1 VRFST
6 DAEQVWVNITRIES
20 TASGGFTQQDDIM
33 AFNGRF
39 GVDVYAMDPKTH
51 KWRWMDT
58 SGGGSQKLQ
67 ETLSISGMGSIER
80 TGDASTG
87 LRHFMLYLPTHVSLQ
102 AVAVGVRG
110 MDTLLPLRPY
120 GEETMERRKEG
131 RKETRDGVGRL
142 AVADAPSTAAA
153 ATAATS
159 AVSGVLAPTAANK
172 KPVMVWGSSIA
183 QGGVVQNA
191 GMVWPSVLQR
201 LLDYPLLNFG
211 FSGSCHMQPAVASLL
226 TELSPSLFIIDCLP
240 NMQAKDVAAATQP
253 VLRQL
258 RAGFGDSVPI
268 VVLEGH
274 TYSNAWISP
283 GVNHG
288 QQAKRAAQRS
298 AVDALVKA
306 GMKNLHYVT
315 GDGKLA
321 SLGEAQYEATG
332 GIGVHPSNIAH
343 MRIAE
348 YVAKEVAPLLK

>member
-1 VRFST
+1 M
-6 DAEQVWVNITRIES
+6 
-20 TASGGFTQQDDIM
+20 GDI
-33 AFNGRF
+33 
-39 GVDVYAMDPKTH
+39 
-51 KWRWMDT
+51 
-58 SGGGSQKLQ
+58 S
-67 ETLSISGMGSIER
+67 R
-80 TGDASTG
+80 TGDNSTG

-110 MDTLLPLRPY
+110 SARLVPLRPY
-120 GEETMERRKEG
+120 GEETAAAAA
-131 RKETRDGVGRL
+131 
-142 AVADAPSTAAA
+142 AVTAASAAA
-153 ATAATS
+153 ATTTAASAAAATTTAAS
-159 AVSGVLAPTAANK
+159 AAAATTVSAAPGSTAANK

-201 LLDYPLLNFG
+201 ILDWPLLNFG

-274 TYSNAWISP
+274 TYSNAWINR
-283 GVNHG
+283 GINNE
-288 QQAKRAAQRS
+288 QQAKRAAQKS

-315 GDGKLA
+315 GGGKLD